1 QMTIIPKLQGST
13 VPNLQG
19 CIMLE
24 LRRSVPPHLQG
35 SSTLPDLK
43 PSLLH
48 CRSMMT
54 MTMFSKRSWTI
65 CEDEEVIKS
74 LGTIWID
81 VTRCILTNPVL
92 CVVQKSVSLTTA
104 GLNEESISPYPRPEK
119 LWGVKKQDPHPF
131 LQFIFNYK
139 PRSVLEDEGTVPK
152 TSRPPEPPLPLRNV
166 IPKVDVDE
174 IIVVKKPKFE
184 EKSSHLSLTKILWHD
199 HFHSR
204 RLPSRVGAGSKL
216 TRIQRRQNIKKYQS
230 MNPNLD
236 GPKRRIIRKQQ
247 LITRDQGQPVK

>member
-54 MTMFSKRSWTI
+54 MTMFSKRSWTA
-65 CEDEEVIKS
+65 EGGNAPPIK
-74 LGTIWID
+74 T
-81 VTRCILTNPVL
+81 TN
-92 CVVQKSVSLTTA
+92 QMKFSVWSKKVFLSTTA

-184 EKSSHLSLTKILWHD
+184 EKKTPKSSGSRIKINSDSEETEHQKVPKYESKPRRAKTENYQKAATDNKRSRSTSKVNKPGPKSDFLDLT
-199 HFHSR
+199 
-204 RLPSRVGAGSKL
+204 GAGF
-216 TRIQRRQNIKKYQS
+216 
-230 MNPNLD
+230 
-236 GPKRRIIRKQQ
+236 G
-247 LITRDQGQPVK
+247 